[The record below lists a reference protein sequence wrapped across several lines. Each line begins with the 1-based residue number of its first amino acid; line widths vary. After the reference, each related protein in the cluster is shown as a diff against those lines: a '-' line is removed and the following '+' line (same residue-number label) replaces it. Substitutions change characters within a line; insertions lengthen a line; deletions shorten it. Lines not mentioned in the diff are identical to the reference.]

1 MARAKPGE
9 CAVSILS
16 SSSILSPETK
26 QQSVRYHMAGTKSK
40 KRKTAEAAAEAETN
54 ADSSDGASSG
64 VRDSRHRPGVLGK
77 DLLKGLQDPDRFCD
91 ITLVGSDGGRVPA
104 IRSILAMRS
113 PVLDRML
120 LGSFQE
126 AQSDEIQLDFPSDV
140 LRSAV
145 EWCVSDTVESF
156 VEFQDMQKDGEEDDG
171 IPLEKENEIIAT
183 LQTLVETAACAH
195 YLELKSLQDWLE
207 VMLGE
212 LMNGNFAFAL
222 TVWDSATK
230 CGAGLANLC
239 ASALQ
244 IVRKHHKKCLGLEP
258 DTSGCFLQ
266 ALGAEGLEALVQN
279 THFIPHALDM
289 FHAVYK
295 WSNAS
300 GGSAQKTRRDKARA
314 CAAQIDLLWIPP
326 KLLLSVVR
334 ASGLFEQKKI
344 LDAATE
350 HAESTGPRSVCI
362 VGAGSSFVNG
372 VYKMAAYKLD
382 GWPVYEMKVEHEG
395 KGITIGVCRISSH
408 TVYLSS
414 PGEGKDQ
421 INGSTDDID
430 FYMCASLGDSEFKS
444 GLTWQAI
451 RNGEAPPPKVFV
463 APTWDT

>member
-1 MARAKPGE
+1 
-9 CAVSILS
+9 
-16 SSSILSPETK
+16 
-26 QQSVRYHMAGTKSK
+26 MAGTESR
-40 KRKTAEAAAEAETN
+40 KRKAAAEAAEAEKN
-54 ADSSDGASSG
+54 ADNSDGASG
-64 VRDSRHRPGVLGK
+64 AKDSRHRPGVLGK

-91 ITLVGSDGGRVPA
+91 ITLVGSDEGRAPA

-258 DTSGCFLQ
+258 DTSGCFLE
-266 ALGAEGLEALVQN
+266 ALSAEGLEALVQN

-295 WSNAS
+295 WSN
-300 GGSAQKTRRDKARA
+300 GSDGSDQKTRRNKARA

-350 HAESTGPRSVCI
+350 YAESAGPRSVCI

-395 KGITIGVCRISSH
+395 KGITIGLCRTENNH
-408 TVYLSS
+408 LFLSS

-421 INGSTDDID
+421 IYGSTDDID
-430 FYMCASLGDSEFKS
+430 FYGCNMGDNSEFES
-444 GLTWQAI
+444 GLTWQATG
-451 RNGEAPPPKVFV
+451 NGKEPPPKVFV
-463 APTWDT
+463 SPTWDT